1 MGDKI
6 ISVYWFV
13 ILFIVAAAVVYMVY
27 SFYGEPYDVRKIETQ
42 KLNNLV
48 VECFLNGV
56 RLDETFRAED
66 FSDNFLELCNL
77 NLDTEDIYN
86 WRARGQYFV
95 SVNLSEFNSGAE
107 IFSHYEGNSD
117 LADSCSFDGREFPV
131 CFERAVYILDE
142 DNNPYKLY
150 VLSIV
155 RKTEKNVN

>member
-27 SFYGEPYDVRKIETQ
+27 SFYGEPYDVRKIEAQ

-48 VECFLNGV
+48 IECFLNGV

-66 FSDNFLELCNL
+66 FSDNFLESCNL

-95 SVNLSEFNSGAE
+95 LVNLSEFNSGEE
-107 IFSHYEGNSD
+107 IFSHSEGNSD
-117 LADSCSFDGREFPV
+117 LADSCSLDGREFPV

-142 DNNPYKLY
+142 DNNQYKLD
-150 VLSIV
+150 VLSVV